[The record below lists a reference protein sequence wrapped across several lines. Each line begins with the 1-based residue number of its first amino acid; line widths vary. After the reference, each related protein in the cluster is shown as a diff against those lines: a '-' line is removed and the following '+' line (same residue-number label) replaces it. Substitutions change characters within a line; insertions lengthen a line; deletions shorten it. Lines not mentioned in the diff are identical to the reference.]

1 MDEIIAWLMTL
12 IGFPTASDGDGAG
25 ACVSFIE
32 KELVRRGVSV
42 TTFVTE
48 DGPRAGRHLLAE
60 VRGER
65 RDGVMLHAHLDTA
78 GYGRREDWAFPADRA
93 LRRDGRVWG
102 RGALD
107 CKGPLAVWMKL
118 LTDAAEL
125 GPQPY
130 TLKLLVTDLEEEGGE
145 HGLGLLLTQ
154 RPELLE
160 DVRLVIGEGG
170 GFPFPFREDIFYTFQ
185 TGEREFGEDRTAEE
199 PGWEEIS
206 RVLSMGVE
214 RGYYSGDILAY
225 AARAPFLTGRRLD
238 VRPLYAG
245 MEEFFRDAG
254 ASTVFGKY
262 GQLFETALRQAVP
275 SARLMPCITPGTSDN
290 RWFRSAGVPVVG
302 FFPLDVRNPL
312 GGIHGP
318 DECISEAS
326 LCLAYRT
333 MSRILERIVPGD

>member
-1 MDEIIAWLMTL
+1 MEEIIAWLMAL
-12 IGFPTASDGDGAG
+12 IGFPTAAGGDGAG
-25 ACVSFIE
+25 PCVSFIGE
-32 KELVRRGVSV
+32 ALAGRGVGV
-42 TTFVTE
+42 TTYVTE
-48 DGPRAGRHLLAE
+48 GGPRAGRHLLAE

-65 RDGVMLHAHLDTA
+65 RESLMLHAHLDTA
-78 GYGRREDWAFPADRA
+78 DYGRREDWAFPPDRA
-93 LRRDGRVWG
+93 SRSDGRVWG

-118 LTDAAEL
+118 LTDAAGL
-125 GPQPY
+125 GPRPY

-145 HGLGLLLTQ
+145 QGLGLLLTQ
-154 RPELLE
+154 RPELTA
-160 DVRLVIGEGG
+160 DVKLVIGEGG

-214 RGYYSGDILAY
+214 KGYYSGDVLDY
-225 AARAPFLTGRRLD
+225 AARAPFLRGRRMD

-245 MEEFFRDAG
+245 MEAFFRDAE
-254 ASTVFGKY
+254 ASAVYGRY
-262 GQLFETALRQAVP
+262 GQLFEEALRQAVP
-275 SARLMPCITPGTSDN
+275 NARLMPCITPGTSDN
-290 RWFRSAGVPVVG
+290 RRFRSAGVPVVG
-302 FFPLDVRNPL
+302 FFPLDIGDRL

-326 LCLAYRT
+326 LRLAYRT
-333 MSRILERIVPGD
+333 MSRILGRIVPGD